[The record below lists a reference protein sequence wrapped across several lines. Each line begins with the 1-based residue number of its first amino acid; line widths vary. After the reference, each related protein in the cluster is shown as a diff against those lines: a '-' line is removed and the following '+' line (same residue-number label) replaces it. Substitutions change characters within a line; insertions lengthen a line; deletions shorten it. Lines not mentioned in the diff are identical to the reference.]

1 MAEKKIEPKKLNNW
15 QPKVMVIGAVAG
27 ALVGV
32 AAAYLF
38 VQTAEKAGNQPTIT
52 AGDGVRLGLLA
63 LGLVRQIAALGDE

>member
-1 MAEKKIEPKKLNNW
+1 MAETRIKPEKLGNW
-15 QPKVMVIGAVAG
+15 RPKVIVIGAVAG

-52 AGDGVRLGLLA
+52 AGDSVRLGLLV
-63 LGLVRQIAALGDE
+63 LGLVRQVAALGDQ